1 MTFPEKPITTGVP
14 ENSCVNHPPTK
25 KKLKSIMKMR
35 NTTIS
40 LFRGFADKNPKKAN
54 LYKALV
60 TKKFKSEIEALR
72 AEPDPAKQKE
82 LKRRLPSF
90 SVSGVFTGGHK
101 KENLSTPS
109 NFICIDIDQHDNTN
123 IRNFSEFKKLA
134 EAIPWVAYCGL
145 SCRGKGFFMVIPY
158 KDSTKHEK
166 YFEFLEKLFSLYGV
180 VIDPA
185 CKDISRLRFVSY
197 DEEPY
202 INEDAIPFDYVLPDE
217 PALSRNTDSA
227 LKEKGEFNLVD
238 WLERNGVSYTP
249 KSHSEAEGGTGYLV
263 ECPWSEN
270 HTTDNPHHPDP
281 ALVFQRPDGK
291 LCFHCFHSHCT
302 GHDWREYR
310 SWIELK
316 SDFQDITEH

>member
-1 MTFPEKPITTGVP
+1 MTFPEKPITTGVS
-14 ENSCVNHPPTK
+14 ENSCVNHSQRRK
-25 KKLKSIMKMR
+25 NKIQKEMR
-35 NTTIS
+35 NSTIS

-101 KENLSTPS
+101 RENLVTPS
-109 NFICIDIDQHDNTN
+109 NFICIDIDGKDNQH
-123 IRNFSEFKKLA
+123 IRNFSELKKLVSV
-134 EAIPWVAYCGL
+134 IPWVAYCGL
-145 SCRGKGFFMVIPY
+145 SCRGKGFFIVIPY

-166 YFEFLEKLFSLYGV
+166 YFEFLEKLFSLYGL

-291 LCFHCFHSHCT
+291 LCFHCFHSHCQE
-302 GHDWREYR
+302 HEWREYR

-316 SDFQDITEH
+316 SDFQDLTEH